1 MRHTRAVEIPAKVD
15 YAVRAL
21 AELAVSDRA
30 VAVKA
35 EDLAT
40 SQDIPE
46 HFLKNIM
53 RELRMAG
60 LVSTRRGTDGGYRLA
75 RAPEEISIADVVRA
89 VHGPLASVRGLRP
102 EALDYHGAATHLTEV
117 WVVLRAGM
125 RNVLENVS
133 IAALVNGTLPKR
145 LQSLS
150 DQPDAWLSGLER
162 DTTD

>member
-1 MRHTRAVEIPAKVD
+1 MEIPAKVD

-21 AELAVSDRA
+21 AELAVSDPS

-35 EDLAT
+35 DDLAA
-40 SQDIPE
+40 SQQIPE

-75 RAPEEISIADVVRA
+75 RPADEIFIADVVRA
-89 VHGPLASVRGLRP
+89 VHGPLASVRGMRP

-133 IAALVNGTLPKR
+133 IAALVSGTLPKR

-150 DQPDAWLSGLER
+150 EQPDAWLSGIDR
-162 DTTD
+162 DAAD